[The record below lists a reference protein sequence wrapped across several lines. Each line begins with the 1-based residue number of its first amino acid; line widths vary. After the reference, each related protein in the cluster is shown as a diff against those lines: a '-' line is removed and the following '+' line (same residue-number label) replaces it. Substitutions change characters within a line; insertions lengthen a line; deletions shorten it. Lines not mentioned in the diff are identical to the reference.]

1 MEDVLESEAVTPV
14 EALRLRSGVQGMLAE
29 RAIIAAAQARLI
41 RHQAAA
47 YTVALEQVS
56 RASARVQREREMP
69 VRSLAAEVA
78 CAMHVHDVTAQNEL
92 DTAHTLVTRF
102 AATVDALEAGRV
114 SKQHVAVIHET
125 GARLV
130 DDEVRGA
137 WETVVL
143 DFASREAPGRTKA
156 FARQLAEKLDPVGM
170 TERHA
175 AAAEDRD
182 VSVLDLDDGMS
193 QLIVLM
199 ESTRAHAIRDR
210 LTRQARI
217 IRDAAAAERAR
228 RQSADAPT
236 STDAGVLDGLDAAGA
251 APADE
256 HAEVVDDVRR
266 VGQIRADLVA
276 DMLLTGSPT
285 IDPDDGRAPGGL
297 GAIRAH
303 VQVVIP
309 VSTLTGATDAGA
321 TVNGQVPVDPHTARW
336 LAGDAP
342 GWDRLLCDP
351 VTGTIRAVDRYT
363 PVAAQRRHIQAR
375 DQHCRMPG
383 CRQPAQRCQIDHN
396 HEFHDGGATDIGNL
410 ALLCTRHHT
419 LKTETE
425 WTVRQLA
432 DGTLEFTSPLAEHY
446 TEKPPPRVVFVPD
459 DRPPPF

>member
-1 MEDVLESEAVTPV
+1 MESILGLEEVTPV
-14 EALRLRSGVQGMLAE
+14 EALRLRSGMQGMLAE

-78 CAMHVHDVTAQNEL
+78 CATHVHDVTAQNEL

-125 GARLV
+125 GARLA

-143 DFASREAPGRTKA
+143 DFAAREAPGRTKA

-175 AAAEDRD
+175 TASEDRD

-210 LTRQARI
+210 LTRQARV

-228 RQSADAPT
+228 RAQQPAH
-236 STDAGVLDGLDAAGA
+236 TDENV
-251 APADE
+251 DE
-256 HAEVVDDVRR
+256 VNDVRR

-285 IDPDDGRAPGGL
+285 IDSGDGRAPGGL

-309 VSTLTGATDAGA
+309 VSTLTGATDAGV

-363 PVAAQRRHIQAR
+363 PVAAQRRFIQAR

-383 CRQPAQRCQIDHN
+383 CRQPAQRCHIDHN
-396 HEFHDGGATDIGNL
+396 HEFHDGGPTDIRNL

-425 WTVRQLA
+425 WTVRQLS
-432 DGTLEFTSPLAEHY
+432 DGTLEFTSPLAERY

-459 DRPPPF
+459 EGPPPF